1 MPDVTAA
8 QRTSVSSESDV
19 LSKLFALHSAH
30 LTRYVYDRLER
41 ADWYL
46 AEDLASETFV
56 SLVRN
61 YADRPIRME
70 SAFALLASIAKRR
83 IADHYRLHRAGEM
96 AADFGDWFEEK
107 KLPASPAAGD
117 IVHVRLEASELLAD
131 RPEPTTAAAR
141 RQVEALVELAVAA

>member
-1 MPDVTAA
+1 MLDVTAA
-8 QRTSVSSESDV
+8 ETPISAGSAALSEV
-19 LSKLFALHSAH
+19 FALHSAH

-41 ADWYL
+41 ADWHL

-83 IADHYRLHRAGEM
+83 IADHYRLHRSGER

-117 IVHVRLEASELLAD
+117 VVQVRLEARERLAAC
-131 RPEPTTAAAR
+131 PEPTTAGAR